1 MLKNSLKKVF
11 SLLVFLQGL
20 LIVTGGAVR
29 LTGSGLGCPTWPTCT
44 GNSYKPVP
52 HQAQGQLHAWI
63 EFGNRLIAWLIF
75 IFALLALV
83 GTVKYLKAR
92 TDYRRLRTLA
102 SYQLLGFLG
111 QVILGGITVLTK
123 LNPISVS
130 GHFLLSIPLLSGA
143 ISLRQRY
150 LYQDFF
156 SVSATTK
163 LLKNIYLYLVIALI
177 VVGTITTGS
186 GPLAGDLA
194 AKRYSFDAANVAR
207 LHSYIGISA
216 LISLFGLWIS
226 IRLYE
231 NEEVRAAL
239 SQLLFATLGVII
251 IQGAIGYRQFA
262 LGLPEILVGLH
273 IFGSAL
279 IWALS
284 WNLHLRLRN
293 S

>member
-1 MLKNSLKKVF
+1 
-11 SLLVFLQGL
+11 
-20 LIVTGGAVR
+20 
-29 LTGSGLGCPTWPTCT
+29 
-44 GNSYKPVP
+44 
-52 HQAQGQLHAWI
+52 
-63 EFGNRLIAWLIF
+63 
-75 IFALLALV
+75 
-83 GTVKYLKAR
+83 
-92 TDYRRLRTLA
+92 
-102 SYQLLGFLG
+102 
-111 QVILGGITVLTK
+111 
-123 LNPISVS
+123 
-130 GHFLLSIPLLSGA
+130 LLSGA

-150 LYQDFF
+150 LYEDFF

-194 AKRYSFDAANVAR
+194 AKRYPFDVANVAR
-207 LHSYIGISA
+207 LHSYIGISV
-216 LISLFGLWIS
+216 LITLIGLWIS

-231 NEEVRAAL
+231 NEEVRSAL
-239 SQLLFATLGVII
+239 SQLLFATLGVLI